1 MQGIRRSDRERG
13 RRHSMARG
21 AFTLAALL
29 AVFLQ
34 AFVIEPHV
42 HTANPMVAAIAASS
56 AHQETHQHASLPHE
70 QTACLVCQALAANG
84 GALLQA
90 SATFTAPSVFAA
102 EATPQALH
110 VAPRAAAHSWRSR
123 APPIRL

>member
-1 MQGIRRSDRERG
+1 
-13 RRHSMARG
+13 MARG
-21 AFTLAALL
+21 VFTLAALL

-42 HTANPMVAAIAASS
+42 HSANPMAAAIAASS
-56 AHQETHQHASLPHE
+56 VHQERHQQASLSHE

-90 SATFTAPSVFAA
+90 NATVTAPAFFAA
-102 EATPQALH
+102 TATPRVLH
-110 VAPRAAAHSWRSR
+110 VAPRAVAHSWRSR
-123 APPIRL
+123 APPIEL